1 MLLLLPMIN
10 HLISETSIA
19 VGELSDEG
27 MKCIVS
33 DERSICSSSSLGS
46 PVLKMDIVDV
56 EPNAMTYR
64 TKWLQVEEHSM
75 SAIAF
80 SPRLALNPMFDHRCI
95 QSKNNEA

>member
-27 MKCIVS
+27 MKCS
-33 DERSICSSSSLGS
+33 DERSICSLSSLGS

-80 SPRLALNPMFDHRCI
+80 SPRLALNPMFDHRRI

>member
-27 MKCIVS
+27 MKCS
-33 DERSICSSSSLGS
+33 DERSICSLSLLGS
-46 PVLKMDIVDV
+46 PVLQMDIVDV